1 MRFIVVISSIVASIC
16 VVINYVVV
24 VVKLIISVPPKTV
37 GYTVTDGM
45 DGVPS
50 PPAPIPSRGARMGDL
65 TLRRGTSVPV
75 KF

>member
-1 MRFIVVISSIVASIC
+1 MNYVIVVMKS
-16 VVINYVVV
+16 
-24 VVKLIISVPPKTV
+24 LISVPPKTV